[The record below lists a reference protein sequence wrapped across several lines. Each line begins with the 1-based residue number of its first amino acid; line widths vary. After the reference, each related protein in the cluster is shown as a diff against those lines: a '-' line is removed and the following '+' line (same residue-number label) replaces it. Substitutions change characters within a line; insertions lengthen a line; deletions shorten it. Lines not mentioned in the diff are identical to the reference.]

1 MTQINPLTLA
11 VPFFFFF
18 GGVGVTPGDGSDDG
32 GGVSLRDGVT
42 VGFFGGLWIV
52 GGTCLPLCASVSL
65 FEAAAS

>member
-32 GGVSLRDGVT
+32 GGCLAQGRGDSGIFWGALDC
-42 VGFFGGLWIV
+42 GGYLPP
-52 GGTCLPLCASVSL
+52 PLCLSFSV
-65 FEAAAS
+65 